1 MPHPT
6 GNSSAL
12 SAHILTIVL
21 ACPVYCSKQKSHKFL
36 CPLFFVHFQSTIIVE
51 KTVQDLM
58 NLMHD
63 LSAYSDQFL
72 NMVCVKLQEYKDTC
86 SSAYRYSWGWGLTQC
101 GACSSAYRYSS
112 GGPCL
117 SVGPGGAGST
127 AFLAS
132 FPAFVKG
139 PDKKHRRDS
148 LLGPRTVAPTKGM
161 NGTHGQRQLRWLQWL
176 RSRVS
181 PDCYRDLELEVWL
194 PQGNFRSWLVHL
206 VSEKVLIIE

>member
-12 SAHILTIVL
+12 STHILTVVL
-21 ACPVYCSKQKSHKFL
+21 ACPVHCSKQKSHKFP

-86 SSAYRYSWGWGLTQC
+86 SSAYRYS
-101 GACSSAYRYSS
+101 S
-112 GGPCL
+112 GGPWL
-117 SVGPGGAGST
+117 SVGPGRAGST

-139 PDKKHRRDS
+139 PDKKKHRRDS
-148 LLGPRTVAPTKGM
+148 LLGPRTVTPTKGM

-181 PDCYRDLELEVWL
+181 PDFCRDLELRVWL